1 MAKLTLTRFPDARD
15 EYDAQQQAELI
26 RVLEAIIQQLN
37 SSYTED
43 TQEETTRRTWFLNG

>member
-26 RVLEAIIQQLN
+26 RDDSIKNELYLIG
-37 SSYTED
+37 D
-43 TQEETTRRTWFLNG
+43 